1 MSASPPYP
9 PVRRHPYLFRLRVGV
24 TVAAWLVAVVLA
36 LRLLDAINFGT
47 PGLPATVTI
56 HFLVKTA
63 LLTAFAWAAIRS
75 LHLRRKPG
83 LRGTV
88 ALALWIGLVVLSDCL
103 SRLDAGVLE
112 AMLDQLRASIG
123 FGGFVIGIIV
133 YVLALALPFVPGVEV
148 GLMVMM
154 LFGDAGATAVYV
166 ATIAGLALAFAAG
179 RLIPAHV
186 FTRLLAQLGET
197 MPDATLEM
205 AMRRIVAGGGEGRR
219 GWSRL
224 AAVLVKYRYLAV
236 AAAVNLPGN
245 SALGGGG
252 GIALLCGASRTF
264 RWYWFVL
271 TMMVATAP
279 VPLLVVVGGL
289 DVRDLVVLH
298 DVVQNAFARLF
309 EGL

>member
-1 MSASPPYP
+1 
-9 PVRRHPYLFRLRVGV
+9 LRVGA
-24 TVAAWLVAVVLA
+24 TVAAWLVAVVIV
-36 LRLLDAINFGT
+36 LRLLDAIDFGT
-47 PGLPATVTI
+47 PGLPVTVTI
-56 HFLVKTA
+56 HFVVKTA
-63 LLTAFAWAAIRS
+63 LLTALAWGAARS
-75 LHLRRKPG
+75 LPLRRKPG

-112 AMLDQLRASIG
+112 AMLAQLRSAMG
-123 FGGFVIGIIV
+123 VGGFVIGIIV
-133 YVLALALPFVPGVEV
+133 YALALALPFVPGVEV

-186 FTRLLAQLGET
+186 FARLLAQLGVT
-197 MPDATLEM
+197 MPDATLDM
-205 AMRRIVAGGGEGRR
+205 AMRRIMAGGAEGRG
-219 GWSRL
+219 GWSRF

-264 RWYWFVL
+264 RWHWFVL